1 MDAPCVP
8 FCHAVL
14 PTPVPPPIVFFRRWF
29 TNVLSVLVLM
39 LAWRQTSVLQA
50 IVALGLLFYCMGVPA
65 WLLPSTVAEGGFS
78 SR

>member
-1 MDAPCVP
+1 MPSC
-8 FCHAVL
+8 
-14 PTPVPPPIVFFRRWF
+14 PPPSRPRSFFFRRWF

-65 WLLPSTVAEGGFS
+65 
-78 SR
+78 